1 MMERVSLMVSS
12 DDAALLARTKGD
24 IDAAE
29 AQPVQS
35 AQRPATPGAASRI
48 ASSAAGRGK
57 AQAVRV
63 KTYAKSAEGRRAGA
77 IFLFYITLGA
87 LLLTVA
93 SSYIERGD
101 VHQSAYGEEWND
113 LGAFRATIKANGV
126 NTTSLISSPLLL
138 EEIQEPGSTM
148 FVVSGVERDTIS
160 LPRFTGDSSLVAL
173 VEGEGYSTSEI
184 DAIADYVDRGGTLL
198 VMDDFGYS
206 TTLASRFGLEYS
218 GHQLYDAEAW
228 ARELDYNYIWMNVS
242 NGFNY
247 SAQSGSRTDSNPC
260 LADADEDGT
269 VDYLDP
275 DPYNIDVR
283 RSTRI
288 TVSDAG
294 LCSHRLDA
302 LTGEWDFDP
311 GYHLLLNSPSAF
323 DKNHAGDPERNRY
336 AIGYSSQ
343 DSYLDTNDDGNLTV
357 GFAAGGAESDQQ
369 GPFALWIKV
378 CEQRNCADTDGGRA
392 VFVADGSL
400 LINSLYD
407 PAASN
412 NGDFGKLA
420 RTIPPNDNQKWVN
433 DLVAE
438 ALITGNS
445 SGNLVSSKAQ
455 VIFDESRHQQP
466 NVASDTYNII
476 YYILIYFTND
486 WMAMLFL
493 FLGLFVAFEAVIIKK
508 QDPEP
513 WRHVFSIIYYGFGD
527 ARRYEYYG
535 RSNKIKQVLLTR
547 VRNVNSLSREEFDA
561 LPATELQKMIQDPV
575 LVKFI
580 FEDRRYSQQELVA
593 VVKRVKAWGRA

>member
-1 MMERVSLMVSS
+1 MVSS
-12 DDAALLARTKGD
+12 NDAALLARTKGD
-24 IDAAE
+24 IDATSESIPTAPSR
-29 AQPVQS
+29 A
-35 AQRPATPGAASRI
+35 AGPGAASRI
-48 ASSAAGRGK
+48 VSSASGLGRS
-57 AQAVRV
+57 QAVRV
-63 KTYAKSAEGRRAGA
+63 QTWARSAEGRRTGA
-77 IFLFYITLGA
+77 LFLFYITFGA

-101 VHQSAYGEEWND
+101 VHQSAYGDEWND
-113 LGAFRATIKANGV
+113 LGAFRNAVKQSGV

-138 EEIQEPGSTM
+138 EEIQEPESTM

-160 LPRFTGDSSLVAL
+160 LPRFTGDSNLVSF

-198 VMDDFGYS
+198 VMDDFGYA
-206 TTLASRFGLEYS
+206 TTLADRFGLRYS
-218 GHQLYDAEAW
+218 GHQLYDNDAW
-228 ARELDYNYIWMNVS
+228 ARGLDYNYIWMNVS
-242 NGFNY
+242 DGFNY
-247 SAQSGSRTDSNPC
+247 SSQSGSRTDSNPC
-260 LADADEDGT
+260 LADNDKDGII
-269 VDYLDP
+269 DHLDP

-283 RSTRI
+283 RSTSI
-288 TVSDAG
+288 TMAEAG
-294 LCSHRLDA
+294 LCAHRLDP

-311 GYHLLLNSPSAF
+311 GYDLLLNSPSAF
-323 DKNHAGDPERNRY
+323 EKGHAGDPERNRY
-336 AIGYSSQ
+336 AIGFSSQ
-343 DSYLDTNDDGNLTV
+343 DSYLDTNDDGNLSV
-357 GFAAGGAESDQQ
+357 GFVAGGGESDQQ

-378 CEQRNCADTDGGRA
+378 CAQRNCADSSGGRA
-392 VFVADGSL
+392 VFITDGSL
-400 LINSLYD
+400 LINSLFD
-407 PAASN
+407 PQRAN
-412 NGDFGKLA
+412 DGDFGDIA
-420 RTIPPNDNQKWVN
+420 RTVPPNDNQKWVM

-445 SGNLVSSKAQ
+445 SSNAVSSKAQ

-547 VRNVNSLSREEFDA
+547 VRNVNSLTREEFDA
-561 LPATELQKMIQDPV
+561 LPARELQQMIKDPV

-593 VVKRVKAWGRA
+593 VVKRVKAWGRR